1 MASAPTSPARRPSR
15 ALPELRLHLGALE
28 HNVQLMA
35 DWCRAH
41 RLELCPHVKTTMTR
55 PVVERQ
61 LAAGAWGV
69 TVATARQA
77 GIALSWGM
85 RRILIANQVVH
96 PADLAFLRQRLDTT
110 PGLELYCLVDSVAG
124 LQHARAALNGADN
137 PLRMLV
143 DVGVPGGRTGVRRPV
158 DAQELGA
165 AVAKAGDGLLLAGVA
180 GYEGVRPNCRDAATL
195 AAVDA
200 HCRTTAD
207 AFASLAPLYQTPRPV
222 FSMGGSAFP
231 DRVADTVADLARQS
245 ASLPL
250 VPVLRSGCYVTHD
263 HGTYAHV
270 SPLPGLRPALTVRA
284 AVLSTPEPGTA
295 VVGAGKRE
303 LPYDAGLPVLL
314 AAYTASG
321 APRPAPRAT
330 AAQIYDHHLVLTD
343 THDLDVGDT
352 VDLGIS
358 HPCSAFDRWPDITVT
373 GDDGDV
379 RDIWHPQFHLPESAA
394 HRHTNGQP

>member
-1 MASAPTSPARRPSR
+1 MDSPPASPAPRRAR
-15 ALPELRLHLGALE
+15 ALPELRLDLGALE
-28 HNVQLMA
+28 HNVDLMA
-35 DWCRAH
+35 DWCHAH
-41 RLELCPHVKTTMTR
+41 RLELCPHIKTTMTR

-77 GIALSWGM
+77 DIALSWGV

-96 PADLAFLRQRLDTT
+96 PTDLALLRQRLDTT
-110 PGLELYCLVDSVAG
+110 PDLELYCLVDSAAG
-124 LQHARAALNGADN
+124 LRYARAALTGAAN

-143 DVGVPGGRTGVRRPV
+143 DVGAPGGRTGVRT
-158 DAQELGA
+158 ALEAYELGA
-165 AVAKAGDGLLLAGVA
+165 AVAKAEDGLLLAGVA
-180 GYEGVRPNCRDAATL
+180 GYEGVRPNHRDAGTL
-195 AAVDA
+195 AAVDT

-207 AFASLAPLYQTPRPV
+207 AFASLAPLCQTPRPV

-231 DRVADTVADLARQS
+231 DRVADTAADLARRCGD
-245 ASLPL
+245 LPL
-250 VPVLRSGCYVTHD
+250 APVLRSGCYVTHD
-263 HGTYAHV
+263 HGTYAQV

-314 AAYTASG
+314 AAYTATG
-321 APRPAPRAT
+321 TPRPAAQAT

-343 THDLDVGDT
+343 AQGLDVGDI

-358 HPCSAFDRWPDITVT
+358 HPCSAFDRWPDIAVT
-373 GDDGDV
+373 NGDGDV
-379 RDIWHPQFHLPESAA
+379 REVWHPQFHL
-394 HRHTNGQP
+394 

>member
-1 MASAPTSPARRPSR
+1 MDSAPASPAHDQVR

-28 HNVQLMA
+28 HNVHLMA

-41 RLELCPHVKTTMTR
+41 RLELCPHIKTTMTR

-61 LAAGAWGV
+61 LTAGAWGV

-77 GIALSWGM
+77 DTALSWGV

-96 PADLAFLRQRLDTT
+96 PADLALLRQRLDAT
-110 PGLELYCLVDSVAG
+110 PDLELYCLVDSVAG
-124 LQHARAALNGADN
+124 LQYARAALNGADN

-143 DVGVPGGRTGVRRPV
+143 DVGVPGGRTGVRG
-158 DAQELGA
+158 AEEAYELGA
-165 AVAKAGDGLLLAGVA
+165 AVAKTGDGLLLAGVA
-180 GYEGVRPNCRDAATL
+180 GYEGVRPNRRDAATL

-207 AFASLAPLYQTPRPV
+207 AFASLAPLYRTPRPV

-231 DRVADTVADLARQS
+231 DRVADTVADLARRFRD
-245 ASLPL
+245 LPL

-263 HGTYAHV
+263 HGTYAQV

-295 VVGAGKRE
+295 VINAGKRE

-314 AAYTASG
+314 AAYTAAG
-321 APRPAPRAT
+321 APRPAAQAT

-343 THDLDVGDT
+343 TQGLDVGDT

-358 HPCSAFDRWPDITVT
+358 HPCSAFDRWPDIAVT
-373 GDDGDV
+373 DDSGDV
-379 RDIWHPQFHLPESAA
+379 RDVWHPQFH
-394 HRHTNGQP
+394 R

>member
-1 MASAPTSPARRPSR
+1 MDSAPASPAHDQVR

-28 HNVQLMA
+28 HNVHLMA

-41 RLELCPHVKTTMTR
+41 RLELCPHIKTTMTR

-61 LAAGAWGV
+61 LTAGAWGV

-77 GIALSWGM
+77 DTALSWGV

-96 PADLAFLRQRLDTT
+96 PADLALLRARLDTT
-110 PGLELYCLVDSVAG
+110 PDLELYCLVDSAAG
-124 LQHARAALNGADN
+124 LRYAGAALNGADN

-143 DVGVPGGRTGVRRPV
+143 DVGVQGGRTGVRS
-158 DAQELGA
+158 AAEAYELGA
-165 AVAKAGDGLLLAGVA
+165 AVAKTGDGLLLAGVA
-180 GYEGVRPNCRDAATL
+180 GYEGVRPNRRDAATL

-200 HCRTTAD
+200 HCRMTAD
-207 AFASLAPLYQTPRPV
+207 AFASLAPLYQIPRPV

-231 DRVADTVADLARQS
+231 DRVADTVADLARRFPD
-245 ASLPL
+245 LPL

-263 HGTYAHV
+263 HGTYAQV

-284 AVLSTPEPGTA
+284 GVLSAPEPGTA
-295 VVGAGKRE
+295 VISAGKRE

-314 AAYTASG
+314 AAYTATG
-321 APRPAPRAT
+321 APRPAARAT

-343 THDLDVGDT
+343 AQGLDVGDT

-373 GDDGDV
+373 DDSGDV
-379 RDIWHPQFHLPESAA
+379 RDVWHPQFH
-394 HRHTNGQP
+394 R

>member
-1 MASAPTSPARRPSR
+1 M
-15 ALPELRLHLGALE
+15 LE
-28 HNVQLMA
+28 HNVDLMA
-35 DWCRAH
+35 DWCHAH
-41 RLELCPHVKTTMTR
+41 RLELCPHIKTTMTR

-77 GIALSWGM
+77 DIALSWGV

-96 PADLAFLRQRLDTT
+96 PTDLALLRQRLDTM
-110 PGLELYCLVDSVAG
+110 PDLELYCLVDSAPG
-124 LQHARAALNGADN
+124 LRYARAALTGAAN

-143 DVGVPGGRTGVRRPV
+143 DVGAPGGRTGVRT
-158 DAQELGA
+158 ALEAYELGA
-165 AVAKAGDGLLLAGVA
+165 AVAKAEDGLLLAGVA
-180 GYEGVRPNCRDAATL
+180 GYEGVRPNHRDAGTL
-195 AAVDA
+195 AAVDT

-207 AFASLAPLYQTPRPV
+207 AFASLAPLCQTPRPV

-231 DRVADTVADLARQS
+231 DRVADTAADLARRCGD
-245 ASLPL
+245 LPL
-250 VPVLRSGCYVTHD
+250 APVLRSGCYVTHD
-263 HGTYAHV
+263 HGTYAQV

-314 AAYTASG
+314 AAYTATG
-321 APRPAPRAT
+321 TPRPAAQAT

-343 THDLDVGDT
+343 AQGLDVGDI

-358 HPCSAFDRWPDITVT
+358 HPCSAFDRWPDIAVT
-373 GDDGDV
+373 NGDGDV
-379 RDIWHPQFHLPESAA
+379 REVWHPQFHL
-394 HRHTNGQP
+394 